1 MSNVVRRFGL
11 LAAVALAFVP
21 AANAQEPNA
30 RVTFFDFTPHGLV
43 MESIARIEAQN
54 FAGAA
59 ELLEAWP
66 ADAGERPPE
75 ALYLLAFAHQRLGNY
90 AKALPPAE
98 EAAKRAPDAPASWL
112 ELLTDLLKRNDRHYD
127 AVPWLERLIETNP
140 DNKTYW
146 LELSLAYE
154 SGGDFAHALATM
166 RLANTAK
173 LLTDDAEF
181 RRLADLLVHQGLP
194 QQGATVLEEGLA
206 ARTVRADETAYTK
219 LGTAWFAAG
228 ETDKAVLALENATRS
243 ASSGDAYVR
252 LAAVHVERRDWPA
265 AVAALHAGMGRGSL
279 TDAGRANLLMG
290 IALYAE
296 GKFDEARDWLAMA
309 AEDAQQRPAAERYLD
324 AIKARTGPAAL

>member
-1 MSNVVRRFGL
+1 MSNVVRPYLAAL
-11 LAAVALAFVP
+11 LAATLAC
-21 AANAQEPNA
+21 AAGAQEPNA

-59 ELLEAWP
+59 ELLDHWP
-66 ADAGERPPE
+66 ADAGVPPPE
-75 ALYLLAFAHQRLGNY
+75 ALYLLAFAHQRLGDY

-98 EAAKRAPDAPASWL
+98 QAAKRAPDAPPSWL
-112 ELLTDLLKRNDRHYD
+112 ELLTDLLKRNGRHFD
-127 AVPWLERLIETNP
+127 AVPWLERLVEANP

-173 LLTDDAEF
+173 LLSADAEF
-181 RRLADLLVHQGLP
+181 RRLSDLLVHQGLP
-194 QQGATVLEEGLA
+194 QQGATVLEDALA
-206 ARTVRADETAYTK
+206 ARTVRADEAVYTK
-219 LGTAWFAAG
+219 LGTAWYAAG

-265 AVAALHAGMGRGSL
+265 AIAALHAGMGRGSL
-279 TDAGRANLLMG
+279 SDEARANLLMG
-290 IALYAE
+290 VAMYAE

-309 AEDAQQRPAAERYLD
+309 AESAEHRPAANRYLD
-324 AIKARTGPAAL
+324 AINARTRPAP